1 MSTKFEI
8 SSEDARHL
16 LIVFNFITMLTSPLL
31 GLYVDNAGRNLTFVT
46 ASVITG
52 IIGHS
57 LLAFTMISAY
67 VAMVCNLHL
76 SIYN

>member
-1 MSTKFEI
+1 
-8 SSEDARHL
+8 
-16 LIVFNFITMLTSPLL
+16 MLTSPLL